1 MNKQLSC
8 ALLTIGLISFNAM
21 PAKAMSDNL
30 SLTHNL
36 SATLVTGQFCI
47 FSSWVGK
54 LCIDF

>member
-8 ALLTIGLISFNAM
+8 ALLTIGLISFNVM
-21 PAKAMSDNL
+21 PAKAMSDTLSINRNL
-30 SLTHNL
+30 T
-36 SATLVTGQFCI
+36 ATLVTGQFCI